1 MLYITQQGMQ
11 KIEVHGLKLKK
22 VDYIQ
27 ISHEAKVKIIEL
39 LQNKKQ
45 AESDILGVLINLN
58 QKGCAGLAYKIEY
71 AKKDINL
78 FDGYELIHFE
88 EFDIFIN
95 PKIALYLIGTH
106 MEYKN
111 DILKS
116 GFVFENPNSKGSC
129 GCGESFFV

>member
-1 MLYITQQGMQ
+1 MKQ
-11 KIEVHGLKLKK
+11 IELHNLKLKE

-27 ISHEAKVKIIEL
+27 ISDEARIKIIDLLKEK
-39 LQNKKQ
+39 LQN
-45 AESDILGVLINLN
+45 EPDILGVLINLN

-78 FDGYELIHFE
+78 FNSFE
-88 EFDIFIN
+88 VIQFGDFDVFIN
-95 PKIALYLIGTH
+95 PKIALYLIGTR
-106 MEYKN
+106 MEYKSEL
-111 DILKS
+111 LKS

>member
-1 MLYITQQGMQ
+1 MQ
-11 KIEVHGLKLKK
+11 RIELHNLKLKM

-27 ISHEAKVKIIEL
+27 LSQNAKEKVIEL
-39 LQNKKQ
+39 LAAKKNS
-45 AESDILGVLINLN
+45 EENILGILINLN

-71 AKKDINL
+71 AKKDVNL
-78 FDGYELIHFE
+78 FDGYELIRFD
-88 EFDIFIN
+88 EFDMFIN
-95 PKIALYLIGTH
+95 PKIALYLIGTK

-111 DILKS
+111 DLLKA

>member
-1 MLYITQQGMQ
+1 MVYVTRKNMQ
-11 KIEVHGLKLKK
+11 RIEVHGLKLKK
-22 VDYIQ
+22 FDYIQ
-27 ISHEAKVKIIEL
+27 ISHEAKMKIIEL
-39 LQNKKQ
+39 LQTKKL
-45 AESDILGVLINLN
+45 AEGNILGVLINLN

-71 AKKDINL
+71 AKKDVNL
-78 FDGYELIHFE
+78 FDGYELLQFE

-95 PKIALYLIGTH
+95 PKIALYLIGTK

-111 DILKS
+111 DLLKS

>member
-1 MLYITQQGMQ
+1 MVYVTRKNMQ
-11 KIEVHGLKLKK
+11 RIEVHGLKLKK

-27 ISHEAKVKIIEL
+27 ISHEAKMKIIEL
-39 LQNKKQ
+39 LQTKKL

-71 AKKDINL
+71 AKKDVNL
-78 FDGYELIHFE
+78 FDGYELLQFE

-95 PKIALYLIGTH
+95 PKIALYLIGTQ

-111 DILKS
+111 DLLKS
-116 GFVFENPNSKGSC
+116 GVVFENPNSKGSC

>member
-1 MLYITQQGMQ
+1 MVYVTRKNMQ
-11 KIEVHGLKLKK
+11 RIEVHGLKLKK

-27 ISHEAKVKIIEL
+27 ISHEAKMKIIEL
-39 LQNKKQ
+39 LQAKKL

-71 AKKDINL
+71 AKKDVNL
-78 FDGYELIHFE
+78 FDGYELLQFE

-95 PKIALYLIGTH
+95 PKIALYLIGTK

-111 DILKS
+111 DLLKS
-116 GFVFENPNSKGSC
+116 GFIFENPNSKGSC

>member
-1 MLYITQQGMQ
+1 MQ
-11 KIEVHGLKLKK
+11 RIELHNLKLKL

-27 ISHEAKVKIIEL
+27 LSPEASTKIVEL
-39 LQNKKQ
+39 LQNKQ
-45 AESDILGVLINLN
+45 GVESDILGVLINLN

-71 AKKDINL
+71 AKKDVNL
-78 FDGYELIHFE
+78 FDGYELIRFDA
-88 EFDIFIN
+88 FDIFIN
-95 PKIALYLIGTH
+95 PKIALYLIGTK

-111 DILKS
+111 DLLKS